1 MNLSLYAIAE
11 EHRALID
18 QLDQMDI
25 DEQTKLDTLEGERGL
40 IESKSIAVA
49 AFIRNIEAEAEA
61 YDNHAVEMAGRAKS
75 LNKKVDSL
83 KKYLLD
89 NMQRC
94 GITEIKGGAIAIKL
108 QKNPA
113 SVDVFEVDLVPSEFR
128 APPPPPF
135 VPAPDKRAIVTA
147 LKAGQEVPGC
157 RLIQTQRVVIK

>member
-11 EHRALID
+11 EHRALIA

-25 DEQTKLDTLEGERGL
+25 DEQTKLDTLEGERL
-40 IESKSIAVA
+40 PVESKARAVA

-61 YDNHAVEMAGRAKS
+61 YDKHAKEVAERARS
-75 LNKKVDSL
+75 LGKKADAL

-94 GITEIKGGAIAIKL
+94 EITEIKGDALTIKL
-108 QKNPA
+108 QNNPP
-113 SVDVFEVDLVPSEFR
+113 SVEVFEADLVPSEFR

-135 VPAPDKRAIVTA
+135 VPAPDKRVIVTA